1 MPRYIRGIH
10 GPLPSVVAGRIR
22 AERLRLGL
30 SQGEVAARLGTTRTA
45 YKNLECVANPQLS
58 TLVGLVT
65 VVGMDLDALAPELRG
80 A

>member
-1 MPRYIRGIH
+1 
-10 GPLPSVVAGRIR
+10 
-22 AERLRLGL
+22 
-30 SQGEVAARLGTTRTA
+30 
-45 YKNLECVANPQLS
+45 VANPQLS